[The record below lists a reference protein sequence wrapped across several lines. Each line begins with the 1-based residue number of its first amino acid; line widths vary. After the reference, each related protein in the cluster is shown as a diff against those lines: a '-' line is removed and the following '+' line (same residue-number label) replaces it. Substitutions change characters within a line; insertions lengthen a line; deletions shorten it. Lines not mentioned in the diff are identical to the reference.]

1 MFPVLPRGTPP
12 PPYCTAPGP
21 PIGTQP
27 EQQEDTIAQQPDGA
41 GLGFA
46 VWERSVSLS
55 ELEVEHF
62 GTSLATI
69 AV

>member
-12 PPYCTAPGP
+12 PPYYTAPGP

-27 EQQEDTIAQQPDGA
+27 EQQEDTIAWQPDGA

-46 VWERSVSLS
+46 VQERSVSLS
-55 ELEVEHF
+55 ELEIEHF

-69 AV
+69 AL